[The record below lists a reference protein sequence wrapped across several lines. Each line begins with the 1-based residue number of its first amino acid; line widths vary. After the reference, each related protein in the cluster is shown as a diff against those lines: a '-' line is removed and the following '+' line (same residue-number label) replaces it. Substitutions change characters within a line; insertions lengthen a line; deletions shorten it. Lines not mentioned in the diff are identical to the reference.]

1 MDWECAFLY
10 NLWNNITLL
19 VQTGSPWKV
28 CKEWLQFFVWTLRK
42 SHSLTFY
49 VLGSFYSITLPTWL
63 GLWTPTPLV
72 KKGTNLLTHR
82 RLFFFCPHMRYIIAF
97 FSPGNSCSVW
107 EQKERKWQVHSQQVI
122 NYFLWFCLVSFFHSA
137 LCFTLSLSILFWAIH
152 MPLPKLWYFNYLIW
166 FLYRTPPYSVLTEGT
181 S

>member
-122 NYFLWFCLVSFFHSA
+122 NYFHWFCLVFFILLSASLYHSASFFGLYICHYQNCDI
-137 LCFTLSLSILFWAIH
+137 LIIWYGFYTEHHRILF
-152 MPLPKLWYFNYLIW
+152 
-166 FLYRTPPYSVLTEGT
+166 
-181 S
+181 